1 MVSPVARRLLAYGS
15 LGLGIASLTLVLL
28 QTLLAQRLERSR
40 IEQLGGDVAFS
51 LNLGSLALE
60 SLPPTGLAQVTG
72 LRLAVGRTP
81 AGSSGLQARQLRAVL
96 CRRLA
101 HCPSVRVAPPPEQGL
116 WVEMVSPLE
125 QVWLFVPLPGAQ
137 LWPPDATLLA
147 IALLAGGLVS
157 MLLVLTLEVD
167 RPLRQ
172 LELALAR
179 GGDDLAAMAAA
190 LQALP
195 DQQGTPAVRRLVRH
209 TGSMLERLRR
219 AAQDRSEMLA
229 GIAHDLRS
237 PLTRLRLR
245 LSLNGRGGDDRSS
258 ADLDA
263 LERITDQFLVFARG
277 EQAELAVQVPL
288 AQLLAEVAASYGD
301 DLELDLVH
309 LERWVRPI
317 ALERA
322 VANLL
327 DNSRS
332 HGWAPF
338 RLSLGPWGGRGQG
351 FEIQVWDGGRGISA
365 EAWDRALQPFNRLDP
380 ARGGAGHAG
389 LGLAIAQRVT
399 RAGGG
404 ELVQLRQPPPAPG
417 LNFGVA
423 IRFGSL
429 PRP

>member
-1 MVSPVARRLLAYGS
+1 
-15 LGLGIASLTLVLL
+15 
-28 QTLLAQRLERSR
+28 
-40 IEQLGGDVAFS
+40 
-51 LNLGSLALE
+51 
-60 SLPPTGLAQVTG
+60 
-72 LRLAVGRTP
+72 
-81 AGSSGLQARQLRAVL
+81 
-96 CRRLA
+96 
-101 HCPSVRVAPPPEQGL
+101 
-116 WVEMVSPLE
+116 
-125 QVWLFVPLPGAQ
+125 
-137 LWPPDATLLA
+137 
-147 IALLAGGLVS
+147 
-157 MLLVLTLEVD
+157 
-167 RPLRQ
+167 
-172 LELALAR
+172 
-179 GGDDLAAMAAA
+179 
-190 LQALP
+190 
-195 DQQGTPAVRRLVRH
+195 
-209 TGSMLERLRR
+209 
-219 AAQDRSEMLA
+219 MLA
-229 GIAHDLRS
+229 GIAHDLRY

-245 LSLNGRGGDDRSS
+245 LSLNGRGGGDRSS

-301 DLELDLVH
+301 DLELDLVP

-317 ALERA
+317 ALGRA

-327 DNSRS
+327 DNSRA

-351 FEIQVWDGGRGISA
+351 FEIQVWDWGRGISA
-365 EAWDRALQPFNRLDP
+365 DAWDRALQPFNRLDP